1 MRALIV
7 VIFITLFL
15 EALFS
20 EWEYLLGTNVIASE
34 ISRKGAKF
42 ILIPKLNFNWSFF
55 LTDFFSFVF
64 HHLQIRIS
72 CMFQS
77 WRSLS
82 FQTLKKG
89 SRKEELGMPC
99 IRSYVTSICL
109 IPAAWG
115 ADANTQSPGQR
126 LPPQSLSSDPR
137 EPPWFLFLLPSQ
149 LDFPLSSCPVG
160 IWHLQSC
167 SGNPIR
173 PISGT
178 CTTTLALSNVEVRC
192 PVPSPNPFMTWLEKS
207 CMYCPQNRSDNVDP
221 TEGAWSPQSRWGGG
235 WAGGSTQWRRPWI
248 WRQNSFWEPGSSL
261 ELDTNSCLCS
271 LLTQGTWLRA
281 SE

>member
-89 SRKEELGMPC
+89 ARKEELGMPC
-99 IRSYVTSICL
+99 ICSYVPSICL

-137 EPPWFLFLLPSQ
+137 EPPWFLSLLPSQ
-149 LDFPLSSCPVG
+149 LDFRLSSCPVG
-160 IWHLQSC
+160 IWHPQSC
-167 SGNPIR
+167 SGNPIG

-178 CTTTLALSNVEVRC
+178 CTTPLALSNVGVRC
-192 PVPSPNPFMTWLEKS
+192 PVPSPNPFITWLESLVCTVPKTDQT
-207 CMYCPQNRSDNVDP
+207 MLTQQM
-221 TEGAWSPQSRWGGG
+221 EHGHLSPGGVGG
-235 WAGGSTQWRRPWI
+235 WAGGSTQ
-248 WRQNSFWEPGSSL
+248 
-261 ELDTNSCLCS
+261 
-271 LLTQGTWLRA
+271 
-281 SE
+281 